1 MAGANAAAPSEKPY
15 INLSESTNQVIKVH
29 GERINEYIESKRDF
43 SHDYFSISTL
53 KRSYLIRD
61 TNGIII
67 ETPQYMWMRVAI
79 GIHENDIEAALETYD
94 LLSTGYFTFATPTL
108 FNSGTISPQMS
119 SCFLLANKNDSI
131 KGIFETVSR
140 AESIKVRA
148 FDKCG
153 IQFEME
159 ADGLLAVCIQ
169 HEIEHLEGKLFVDM
183 LSNFKQKRIIKK
195 LSKLN
200 V

>member
-1 MAGANAAAPSEKPY
+1 MTIREILHHPDERLRTKAESVSKYDGKLETLVADMFETMYAAPGIGLAATQIDVHLKVIVVDCGKQDPRPLHF
-15 INLSESTNQVIKVH
+15 INPELVRLEGIEQMEEGCLSV
-29 GERINEYIESKRDF
+29 
-43 SHDYFSISTL
+43 
-53 KRSYLIRD
+53 
-61 TNGIII
+61 
-67 ETPQYMWMRVAI
+67 P
-79 GIHENDIEAALETYD
+79 
-94 LLSTGYFTFATPTL
+94 
-108 FNSGTISPQMS
+108 
-119 SCFLLANKNDSI
+119 
-131 KGIFETVSR
+131 GIFETVSR

-200 V
+200 I

>member
-1 MAGANAAAPSEKPY
+1 MTIREILHHPDERLRTKAESVSKYDGKLETLVADMFETMYAAPGIGLAATQIDVHLKVIVVDCGKQDPCPLHF
-15 INLSESTNQVIKVH
+15 INPE
-29 GERINEYIESKRDF
+29 
-43 SHDYFSISTL
+43 
-53 KRSYLIRD
+53 LIRLE
-61 TNGIII
+61 GI
-67 ETPQYMWMRVAI
+67 EQMEE
-79 GIHENDIEAALETYD
+79 GC
-94 LLSTGYFTFATPTL
+94 LSVP
-108 FNSGTISPQMS
+108 
-119 SCFLLANKNDSI
+119 
-131 KGIFETVSR
+131 GIFETVSR

-200 V
+200 M

>member
-1 MAGANAAAPSEKPY
+1 MTIREILHHPDERLRTKAESVSKYDGKLEALVADMFETMYAAPGIGLAATQIDVHLKVIVVDCGKQDPCPLHF
-15 INLSESTNQVIKVH
+15 INPE
-29 GERINEYIESKRDF
+29 
-43 SHDYFSISTL
+43 
-53 KRSYLIRD
+53 LIRLE
-61 TNGIII
+61 GI
-67 ETPQYMWMRVAI
+67 EQMEE
-79 GIHENDIEAALETYD
+79 GC
-94 LLSTGYFTFATPTL
+94 LSVP
-108 FNSGTISPQMS
+108 
-119 SCFLLANKNDSI
+119 
-131 KGIFETVSR
+131 GIFETVSR

-200 V
+200 I